1 MKKAMIIAAMMTVA
15 AAANAQKNDVGQFSI
30 QPRIGFSATYVTNAS
45 DMPFDD
51 EGTTA
56 KGEMNGGGVI
66 GAEAEYQITER
77 VSVAGGANYSMQ
89 GCNWKSVN
97 TDGKKYRDPRM
108 ELGYI
113 NIPLVANV
121 YLVDGLAVKAG
132 VQFGFLVSAKKK
144 YSTIETRTEG
154 SDRREV
160 KTDYNINMMDY
171 CRKFDFSIP
180 VGVSYEFDNNL
191 VIDMRYNIGLTN
203 VFKDSDGIANGK
215 NQVLALTLG
224 YKFKI

>member
-66 GAEAEYQITER
+66 GAEAEYQLTER

-89 GCNWKSVN
+89 GCNWK
-97 TDGKKYRDPRM
+97 
-108 ELGYI
+108 
-113 NIPLVANV
+113 
-121 YLVDGLAVKAG
+121 
-132 VQFGFLVSAKKK
+132 
-144 YSTIETRTEG
+144 
-154 SDRREV
+154 
-160 KTDYNINMMDY
+160 
-171 CRKFDFSIP
+171 
-180 VGVSYEFDNNL
+180 
-191 VIDMRYNIGLTN
+191 
-203 VFKDSDGIANGK
+203 
-215 NQVLALTLG
+215 
-224 YKFKI
+224 